1 MSHESHAIDVSRSE
15 YPSTVANPFRT
26 LQSSPSKQ
34 ITAYKM
40 IKYIRI
46 SVMH

>member
-1 MSHESHAIDVSRSE
+1 MSQESHAIDVSRSE
-15 YPSTVANPFRT
+15 SPSTVANPLRT

-40 IKYIRI
+40 IKYMRI
-46 SVMH
+46 SVVH